1 MKQCPPF
8 STVAVLGAGLA
19 RMMAS
24 STLTNPKSRALRAII
39 PHEKASRCSHAGG
52 RREAEP
58 GEGGEG
64 LWYFLHVCPLQ
75 QVHSAA
81 LLPSKPR
88 ASCVSLSLHLH
99 LAPEALSAVGYKAVL
114 EERRFHVC
122 F

>member
-1 MKQCPPF
+1 MRQPTDKAVPSF
-8 STVAVLGAGLA
+8 SHCSYAGSRASQNDDAL
-19 RMMAS
+19 AS
-24 STLTNPKSRALRAII
+24 STLEKLNPKSRALRAII
-39 PHEKASRCSHAGG
+39 PHKKASRCSHAGG

-75 QVHSAA
+75 QIHSAA

-99 LAPEALSAVGYKAVL
+99 LAPEALSAVG
-114 EERRFHVC
+114 
-122 F
+122 